1 MEKLQLIGSSMLEFL
16 SDLISF
22 GNTYIGTY
30 LLIILLL
37 IAGFYFTFKTQFV
50 QFRMIKEMIKLLGDG
65 VGKSSKDGKVSS
77 FQAFCI
83 STASR
88 VGTGNI
94 AGVALAIAVGGPG
107 SVFWMWIIALIGGAS
122 SFVESTLAQI
132 YKVKDA
138 SGAYRGGPAYY
149 IEKGLNK
156 RWLGLLFSILIT
168 ITFGFVFNAVQANTI
183 TEAFQTAFGMDKLFM
198 GIILAIVT
206 AAVIF
211 GGVQRIAKVSEIIVP
226 VLAVAYVLVALL
238 VIALNITKI
247 PAMISLIVSNAFD
260 FSSFASGAFGVM
272 FIQGVKRGLF
282 SNEAGMGSAP
292 NAAAT
297 AEVNHPVQQ
306 GLIQTLGVFTDTIL
320 ICSCTAFVILL
331 SGIYA
336 DSDLT
341 GIQLTQAALTS
352 QIGVIG
358 NYFVAFC
365 ILLFAFSSIIG
376 NYYYGESNIE
386 FMSAKKFW
394 LVAYRI
400 IVVGMIIFGSL
411 TKVAIVWDLADLFM
425 SFMAIVNLIAI
436 LLLGKFAF
444 KALKNYTDQKKQGV
458 KNPIFKASDIE
469 GLTNVDEWK

>member
-1 MEKLQLIGSSMLEFL
+1 
-16 SDLISF
+16 
-22 GNTYIGTY
+22 
-30 LLIILLL
+30 
-37 IAGFYFTFKTQFV
+37 
-50 QFRMIKEMIKLLGDG
+50 
-65 VGKSSKDGKVSS
+65 
-77 FQAFCI
+77 
-83 STASR
+83 
-88 VGTGNI
+88 
-94 AGVALAIAVGGPG
+94 
-107 SVFWMWIIALIGGAS
+107 
-122 SFVESTLAQI
+122 
-132 YKVKDA
+132 
-138 SGAYRGGPAYY
+138 
-149 IEKGLNK
+149 
-156 RWLGLLFSILIT
+156 
-168 ITFGFVFNAVQANTI
+168 
-183 TEAFQTAFGMDKLFM
+183 M

-386 FMSAKKFW
+386 FMSAKRFW
-394 LVAYRI
+394 SVAYRI

>member
-1 MEKLQLIGSSMLEFL
+1 MKDLVTSIYNVVWSQWLVYLCLL
-16 SDLISF
+16 SGIYFSLRTRFSQVRNIKVMVK
-22 GNTYIGTY
+22 
-30 LLIILLL
+30 LLL
-37 IAGFYFTFKTQFV
+37 SG
-50 QFRMIKEMIKLLGDG
+50 E
-65 VGKSSKDGKVSS
+65 KSDEGISS
-77 FQAFCI
+77 FQGFC
-83 STASR
+83 TALAGR
-88 VGTGNI
+88 IGTGNI
-94 AGVALAIAVGGPG
+94 AGVATAIAWGGPG
-107 SVFWMWIIALIGGAS
+107 ALFWMWAIAFLGAGS
-122 SFVESTLAQI
+122 AFAESTLGQL
-132 YKVKDA
+132 YKEKHE
-138 SGAYRGGPAYY
+138 GQYCGGPAYY

-331 SGIYA
+331 SGMCFSSYQTASVLASIERENTV
-336 DSDLT
+336 DSVT
-341 GIQLTQAALTS
+341 GNPAQTLETSSPSLCQNQGAEEVFGTRGLDTRLISERRTEKVHILRTLLLSYALTN
-352 QIGVIG
+352 QLEHFT
-358 NYFVAFC
+358 YF
-365 ILLFAFSSIIG
+365 
-376 NYYYGESNIE
+376 YT
-386 FMSAKKFW
+386 
-394 LVAYRI
+394 YR
-400 IVVGMIIFGSL
+400 MPF
-411 TKVAIVWDLADLFM
+411 
-425 SFMAIVNLIAI
+425 
-436 LLLGKFAF
+436 LGKEAGT
-444 KALKNYTDQKKQGV
+444 LRTIIRYIHLTDGEKDY
-458 KNPIFKASDIE
+458 AYD
-469 GLTNVDEWK
+469 L

>member
-1 MEKLQLIGSSMLEFL
+1 MEKLQLIGERMLAFL

-331 SGIYA
+331 SGIYE

>member
-1 MEKLQLIGSSMLEFL
+1 
-16 SDLISF
+16 
-22 GNTYIGTY
+22 
-30 LLIILLL
+30 
-37 IAGFYFTFKTQFV
+37 
-50 QFRMIKEMIKLLGDG
+50 
-65 VGKSSKDGKVSS
+65 
-77 FQAFCI
+77 
-83 STASR
+83 
-88 VGTGNI
+88 
-94 AGVALAIAVGGPG
+94 
-107 SVFWMWIIALIGGAS
+107 MWIIALIGGAS

-341 GIQLTQAALTS
+341 GVQLTQAALTS

>member
-1 MEKLQLIGSSMLEFL
+1 MENVTLIGSTILDVL
-16 SDLISF
+16 NNIISF

-30 LLIILLL
+30 LLIVLLL
-37 IAGFYFTFKTQFV
+37 IAGFYFTFKTNFV
-50 QFRMIKEMIKLLGDG
+50 QIRMMKEMILLLGDG
-65 VGKSSKDGKVSS
+65 VGSSTKDGKVSS

-107 SVFWMWIIALIGGAS
+107 SVFWMWVIALIGGAS

-132 YKVKDA
+132 YKVKDE
-138 SGAYRGGPAYY
+138 SGSYRGGPAYY

-156 RWLGLLFSILIT
+156 RWLGFVFSILIT

-183 TEAFQTAFGMDKLFM
+183 TEAFQTAFGADKLM
-198 GIILAIVT
+198 TGIILAIFT
-206 AAVIF
+206 AVIIF
-211 GGVQRIAKVSEIIVP
+211 GGVQRIAKVSEVIVP
-226 VLAVAYVLVALL
+226 ILAVAYVLVA
-238 VIALNITKI
+238 VFIIILNITKI
-247 PAMISLIVSNAFD
+247 PALIGLIISNAFD

-297 AEVNHPVQQ
+297 AEITHPVQQ

-320 ICSCTAFVILL
+320 ICSCTAFIILL
-331 SGIYA
+331 SGTYA
-336 DSDLT
+336 DPNLT

-352 QIGVIG
+352 QIGVFG
-358 NYFVAFC
+358 NYFIAFC
-365 ILLFAFSSIIG
+365 ILLFAFSSIVG

-386 FMSAKKFW
+386 FMSTKKIW
-394 LVAYRI
+394 LVAYRV

-444 KALKNYTDQKKQGV
+444 KALKNYLDQKKNGIQDPV
-458 KNPIFKASDIE
+458 FKASDIE
-469 GLTNVDEWK
+469 GLVNADEWE

>member
-1 MEKLQLIGSSMLEFL
+1 MEKLQLIGERMLAFL

-358 NYFVAFC
+358 NYFIAFC

-444 KALKNYTDQKKQGV
+444 KALKSYTDQKKQGV

>member
-1 MEKLQLIGSSMLEFL
+1 MEKLQLIGERMLAFL

-358 NYFVAFC
+358 NYFIAFC

-394 LVAYRI
+394 LVAYRT